1 MSDPAPQREPAG
13 NGGLL
18 ASITTAL
25 AVLGGL
31 FSLGAALLV
40 TFSVASRWL
49 GYGGVPGDF
58 ELVQI
63 ATALSVFCFLPHTQW
78 RRGNIMVDTFTLRLP
93 ARINRIVDAAWDFL
107 FAAII
112 ALLAYCLML
121 GTEEAFT
128 SGLTSMVL
136 GVSIAPVFALC
147 ALLIAV
153 LAVTAVATGVALL
166 RNRS

>member
-1 MSDPAPQREPAG
+1 M
-13 NGGLL
+13 
-18 ASITTAL
+18 
-25 AVLGGL
+25 
-31 FSLGAALLV
+31 
-40 TFSVASRWL
+40 
-49 GYGGVPGDF
+49 
-58 ELVQI
+58 QI

-136 GVSIAPVFALC
+136 GVSIAPGRIALTRISRGLPSIAAERVRDSSA
-147 ALLIAV
+147 ALA
-153 LAVTAVATGVALL
+153 AA
-166 RNRS
+166 